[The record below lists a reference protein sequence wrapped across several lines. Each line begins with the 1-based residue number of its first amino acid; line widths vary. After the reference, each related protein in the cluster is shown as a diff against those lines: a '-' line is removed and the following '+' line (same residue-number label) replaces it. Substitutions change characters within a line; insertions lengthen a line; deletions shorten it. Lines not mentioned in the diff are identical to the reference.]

1 MCADKY
7 LHSHRF
13 QLSRAQRLR
22 AKPKCSL
29 RDPGLL
35 VGAQWGLVLS
45 WPVEAGP
52 SLQGTSENVKTK
64 PPPLAY
70 ISVTG
75 AVCGYTRVLQMGI
88 WSGFCNTSCFCTPPC
103 ICVHQSLTCQKVI
116 PSVCSASLPS
126 CHARCSRCS
135 RSGQKPYASTWGEH
149 DSKVTLEMQL
159 GTSLGAW
166 SVHPWG
172 HCWLGRNIKTIEQG
186 TVPLALQDPTPVVQG
201 FSKTFSS

>member
-1 MCADKY
+1 MGFGAELACG
-7 LHSHRF
+7 
-13 QLSRAQRLR
+13 SRAQPARHIRKCKNKTTTPCLYLSYW
-22 AKPKCSL
+22 CSL
-29 RDPGLL
+29 WLY
-35 VGAQWGLVLS
+35 
-45 WPVEAGP
+45 
-52 SLQGTSENVKTK
+52 QGS
-64 PPPLAY
+64 AD
-70 ISVTG
+70 
-75 AVCGYTRVLQMGI
+75 GYL
-88 WSGFCNTSCFCTPPC
+88 SGFCNTFCFCTPPC